1 MEIHYDWK
9 TKLFSKKFEIYQND
23 QLKGELFKEGLSRIV
38 TGELNTKRFKFETK
52 GFLKFETTITDL
64 QRHIEAGK
72 ITFLRRK
79 NDTII
84 HYKDRQYK
92 WKFENFIC
100 SRWSL
105 SDENKVLIKYH
116 SNAFTGMIESY
127 TTNEL
132 LILSGFYIRNYLR
145 QRSAQIAAIS

>member
-72 ITFLRRK
+72 ITFLRGK

-105 SDENKVLIKYH
+105 SDESKVLIKYH
-116 SNAFTGMIESY
+116 SNSFTGMIESY
-127 TTNEL
+127 TTDEL

>member
-72 ITFLRRK
+72 ITFLRGK

>member
-72 ITFLRRK
+72 ITFLRGK

-84 HYKDRQYK
+84 HYKYRQYK